1 MDNTKKSLENFT
13 IDEIVEEL
21 SKRKGVEIDKLASC
35 SGMNLDVEGPAI
47 MIVID
52 K

>member
-1 MDNTKKSLENFT
+1 MKKSLEDFT

-21 SKRKGVEIDKLASC
+21 SKRKGVEIDKLTSY

-47 MIVID
+47 VIVID